1 MPVLDDGEAV
11 AVWVTVEVMAVG
23 DWEGVMVMMTV
34 TRIVEGVGR
43 EMMLVEV
50 VVMVVR
56 AGVVVEEVD
65 TTPMGMVSKVWN
77 L

>member
-1 MPVLDDGEAV
+1 MPLLDVREAV
-11 AVWVTVEVMAVG
+11 EVWVIVEVIAVG

-56 AGVVVEEVD
+56 VGVVVGGGF
-65 TTPMGMVSKVWN
+65 TTPGGG
-77 L
+77 